1 MSKTVIV
8 TLDAIETITK
18 TAEVVVRVPDGIS
31 PHEMAEL
38 VISPDL
44 ANHAGLDWGIDDEC
58 LEIHAAKVTEQ
69 IEEGGKPDVVIE
81 QIGHRFVPRVN
92 G

>member
-1 MSKTVIV
+1 MPKTVIV

-18 TAEVVVRVPDGIS
+18 TAEFVVRVPDTIS
-31 PHEMAEL
+31 PHEIAEL
-38 VISPDL
+38 VISLNL
-44 ANHAGLDWGIDDEC
+44 ANHPGPDWGIE
-58 LEIHAAKVTEQ
+58 VTEQ

>member
-1 MSKTVIV
+1 MSKTMII
-8 TLDAIETITK
+8 TLDATETTTK
-18 TAEVVVRVPDGIS
+18 TAEVVVQVPDGIS

-38 VISPDL
+38 VIGLDL
-44 ANHAGLDWGIDDEC
+44 ANHTGPDWGIE
-58 LEIHAAKVTEQ
+58 VTEQ

-81 QIGHRFVPRVN
+81 QIGHRFVPRAN